1 MDPMYEHVPCGDDFF
16 SFKFRPGCILACC
29 VKYPGE
35 ETDSDWDSQATVLD
49 DHENV
54 VDHEDRA

>member
-49 DHENV
+49 DHESDN
-54 VDHEDRA
+54 AS